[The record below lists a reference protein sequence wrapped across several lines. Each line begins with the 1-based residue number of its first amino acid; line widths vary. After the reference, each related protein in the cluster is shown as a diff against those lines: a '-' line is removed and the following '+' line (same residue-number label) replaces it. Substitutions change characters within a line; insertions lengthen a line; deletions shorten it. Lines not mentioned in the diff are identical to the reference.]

1 MAARVLVVSPG
12 VLPLPPVL
20 GGAVENM
27 IARLHP
33 ALMDAFEMEYVAVRP
48 TVHRLQSAGAMER
61 ARFHYVESINPL
73 ADFTADNQSE
83 LHESDRWPDYR
94 DTCLRVAVERQP
106 HLIHVHNE
114 AHLLPALRQ
123 AAPHAMLV
131 LHINDEVVTRMRPR
145 DLQDLEGSC
154 DLILSCSRH
163 IAQQVEEVFAASG
176 TSAPPIEVFY
186 NFVDVDEYRPSRV
199 ASGDLQALRDELG
212 LADDPVLMFVG
223 RMIEQKGPH
232 LLLRTFRRLAV
243 ARDTCSWSSSGLP
256 GIAVRTSRPLSQH
269 CEKRLPDWNIGS
281 SSPAMSITRACRRT
295 THWPTLC
302 AFLLSGM
309 IRRHSWPTRH
319 RPWPGP
325 F

>member
-1 MAARVLVVSPG
+1 ML
-12 VLPLPPVL
+12 
-20 GGAVENM
+20 
-27 IARLHP
+27 ARLHP

-48 TVHRLQSAGAMER
+48 TVHRLQSGGAMER

-176 TSAPPIEVFY
+176 TSAPPIEVF
-186 NFVDVDEYRPSRV
+186 
-199 ASGDLQALRDELG
+199 
-212 LADDPVLMFVG
+212 
-223 RMIEQKGPH
+223 
-232 LLLRTFRRLAV
+232 
-243 ARDTCSWSSSGLP
+243 
-256 GIAVRTSRPLSQH
+256 
-269 CEKRLPDWNIGS
+269 
-281 SSPAMSITRACRRT
+281 
-295 THWPTLC
+295 
-302 AFLLSGM
+302 
-309 IRRHSWPTRH
+309 
-319 RPWPGP
+319 
-325 F
+325 